1 MDSALNKVAMLTIEI
16 MFVESPMRLASNWYS
31 PQPTKKITQPATT
44 MLVVL
49 LRFSLLYMNVYAN
62 EIEEKMVAATAKVMS
77 IDLICPASDHGS
89 IRPDNWLKARK

>member
-1 MDSALNKVAMLTIEI
+1 
-16 MFVESPMRLASNWYS
+16 
-31 PQPTKKITQPATT
+31 
-44 MLVVL
+44 
-49 LRFSLLYMNVYAN
+49 MNVYAN